1 VKFYKR
7 LLLTIPFIIVT
18 IWYCRFNDP
27 DEKCEGLANLM
38 IKGFFIFLLLVTI
51 IIALIGIFHRQRLQ
65 KTKFEPISL
74 SITILTFLILIFC
87 TFSSGHTKGQKW
99 IEAENKEAV
108 KQVSKQNLTLRKN
121 GNFTIDLI
129 EIEFGCSISGTFKKN
144 KDTIILDKETVDK
157 TNRRITTTY
166 LIKSNEIVPLYD
178 TVNKI
183 TFRIKDIK

>member
-18 IWYCRFNDP
+18 IGYCRFNDP

-74 SITILTFLILIFC
+74 SIAILTFLILIFC
-87 TFSSGHTKGQKW
+87 TFSSGHTK
-99 IEAENKEAV
+99 V
-108 KQVSKQNLTLRKN
+108 KN
-121 GNFTIDLI
+121 GLKQKI
-129 EIEFGCSISGTFKKN
+129 KKQLN
-144 KDTIILDKETVDK
+144 KFPSK
-157 TNRRITTTY
+157 T
-166 LIKSNEIVPLYD
+166 
-178 TVNKI
+178 
-183 TFRIKDIK
+183 